1 MQLAS
6 GWRLRE
12 FDLELLPASSMPLRI
27 LHLSDLH
34 IAPNQLDKTA
44 WVRSLAGLK
53 PDLVINTGDN
63 LSDIAA
69 VPLAIAALEPLFE
82 FAGAFV
88 WGSNDYFA
96 PQPRNPLRY
105 LIGPSKT
112 PSKPRRSIEL
122 QPLADRFAKAGWLD
136 LNNQSGALRVGD
148 TSIGLLGLNDPHEG
162 LADFESLSKQADQVG
177 SAELVIGVAHA
188 PYLRVIE
195 SFARQGAKLVLAGH
209 THGGQVCLPGGRALV
224 SNCDLPPK
232 FARGLSG
239 WSFEGHDT
247 MLHVSAGLGT
257 SQFAQYRL
265 FCPPEASLITL
276 RPKAS

>member
-12 FDLELLPASSMPLRI
+12 FDLELLPANSEPLRI

-34 IAPNQLDKTA
+34 IAPNQPDKTA
-44 WVRSLAGLK
+44 WVRSLAELK
-53 PDLVINTGDN
+53 PDLIINTGDN
-63 LSDIAA
+63 LSDVDA
-69 VPLAIAALEPLFE
+69 VPLAIEALEPLLE

-122 QPLADRFAKAGWLD
+122 RPLADRFTKAGWLD
-136 LNNQSGALRVGD
+136 LNNQSGALKLGD

-162 LADFESLSKQADQVG
+162 LADFESLTKQADQVG

-195 SFARQGAKLVLAGH
+195 SFARQGVKLVLAGH

-224 SNCDLPPK
+224 SNCDLPAK

-239 WSFEGHDT
+239 WSFGGYDT
-247 MLHVSAGLGT
+247 MLHVSAGVGT

>member
-1 MQLAS
+1 MRLAS

-12 FDLELLPASSMPLRI
+12 FDLELLPAGTKPLRL
-27 LHLSDLH
+27 LHLSDIH
-34 IAPNQLDKTA
+34 MAPNQPDKIA
-44 WVRSLAGLK
+44 WVQSLADLK
-53 PDLVINTGDN
+53 PDLVVNTGDN
-63 LSDIAA
+63 LSDVGA
-69 VPLAIAALEPLFE
+69 VPLAIDALEPLFD

-96 PQPRNPLRY
+96 PQRRNPLRY
-105 LIGPSKT
+105 LLGPSKT
-112 PSKPRRSIEL
+112 PSKPRQSIEL
-122 QPLADRFAKAGWLD
+122 QPLADRFTKAGWLD
-136 LNNQSGALRVGD
+136 LNNQSGSLRVSNTG
-148 TSIGLLGLNDPHEG
+148 IGLLGLNDPHEG
-162 LADFESLSKQADQVG
+162 LADFESLRKQADQVG
-177 SAELVIGVAHA
+177 SVELKIGVAHA

-239 WSFEGHDT
+239 WSFDGHDT
-247 MLHVSAGLGT
+247 MLHVSAGIGT